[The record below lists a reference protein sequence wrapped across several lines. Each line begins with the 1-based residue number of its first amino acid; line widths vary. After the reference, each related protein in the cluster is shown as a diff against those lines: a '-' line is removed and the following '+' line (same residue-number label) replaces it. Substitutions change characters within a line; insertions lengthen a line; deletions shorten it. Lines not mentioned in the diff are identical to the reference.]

1 MQHRLKHEVL
11 EFIPPAIFFL
21 VAFQLLALTQS
32 MMLKQYGI
40 RTPVFLAAI
49 VGAFVVAKVVLLLDH
64 VPIINRFPDKPLI
77 YNVVWKTLLYA
88 IAAMSFRYVEHLV
101 HFWRKTGN
109 LAEANR
115 QLLDEVVWPHFWAV
129 QMWLVV
135 LLLTFCAL
143 RELSRALGRDRVR
156 EMFFSS
162 PRQAR

>member
-1 MQHRLKHEVL
+1 
-11 EFIPPAIFFL
+11 
-21 VAFQLLALTQS
+21 

-40 RTPVFLAAI
+40 RTPVFLAAV
-49 VGAFVVAKVVLLLDH
+49 VGALVVAKVVLLLDH

-88 IAAMSFRYVEHLV
+88 IAAMAFRYVEHLI

-115 QLLDEVVWPHFWAV
+115 QLLDEVVWPHFGAV
-129 QMWLVV
+129 QLWLVG